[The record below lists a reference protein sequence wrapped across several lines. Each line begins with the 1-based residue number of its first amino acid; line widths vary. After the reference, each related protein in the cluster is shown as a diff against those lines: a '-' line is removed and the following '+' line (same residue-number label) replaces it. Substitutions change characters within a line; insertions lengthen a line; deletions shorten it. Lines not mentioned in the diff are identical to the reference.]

1 MDVIIKTNQVI
12 KKYIFSWE

>member
-12 KKYIFSWE
+12 KKKIFSSE